1 MYRTV
6 RIEIPN
12 YLKEEYQ
19 KEKQILINNHYK
31 HLAEDLELYLKK
43 NDIYRIYSNIIP
55 TLTNEVKFF
64 NDFQN
69 WLNFTLQN
77 LISARGID
85 INKIYYKE
93 DIYSALQISIVQL
106 KYNKDTNRE
115 YLIKRCIEYAKT
127 CNKDYITTPVAI
139 DLYALFIDIGLNLVN
154 PSELTD
160 ISYDYYLK
168 VNNQQL
174 SNSKKYGFKY
184 REKRHK
190 NNFKY

>member
-31 HLAEDLELYLKK
+31 HLAEDLELYLKE

-69 WLNFTLQN
+69 WLNFALQN
-77 LISARGID
+77 LILARGID

-93 DIYSALQISIVQL
+93 DILR
-106 KYNKDTNRE
+106 KY
-115 YLIKRCIEYAKT
+115 
-127 CNKDYITTPVAI
+127 
-139 DLYALFIDIGLNLVN
+139 
-154 PSELTD
+154 
-160 ISYDYYLK
+160 
-168 VNNQQL
+168 
-174 SNSKKYGFKY
+174 
-184 REKRHK
+184 K
-190 NNFKY
+190 NN

>member
-31 HLAEDLELYLKK
+31 HLAEDLELYLKE

-55 TLTNEVKFF
+55 TLTNELKFF

-69 WLNFTLQN
+69 WLNFALQN

-127 CNKDYITTPVAI
+127 CNKDYITTPVAR
-139 DLYALFIDIGLNLVN
+139 DLYNLFIDIGLNLVN

-184 REKRHK
+184 RNK
-190 NNFKY
+190 KY